1 MEELEKPW
9 NACED
14 SGCSGQ
20 DSNRLP
26 AKYTSQTLVPEPT
39 CSVFRKENQHY
50 NFCET
55 GGKYHC

>member
-9 NACED
+9 NACYD

-20 DSNRLP
+20 DSNHLP
-26 AKYTSQTLVPEPT
+26 SQALLPEPT

-50 NFCET
+50 NFVKLEENT
-55 GGKYHC
+55 TA